1 MYMDMYVTYNICAYV
16 TYIIY
21 VCVCVCMCLSV
32 CLCVKVTIEVM
43 CGFVCVL
50 VSRVPSDNVLEI
62 FGER

>member
-1 MYMDMYVTYNICAYV
+1 MCVCNVYNIC
-16 TYIIY
+16 

-32 CLCVKVTIEVM
+32 CLCVKVTIDVM
-43 CGFVCVL
+43 CGFVYVL

>member
-1 MYMDMYVTYNICAYV
+1 MC
-16 TYIIY
+16 

-32 CLCVKVTIEVM
+32 CLCVKVTIDVM
-43 CGFVCVL
+43 CGFVYVL